1 LSIAVSYPLIQA
13 EAKKK
18 NKKVHGLF
26 HRRPTGSPNLQD
38 TGGRRNRRFLLN
50 TVSGIDEVRSTSS
63 EGVSQVLVTFLL
75 EKDVNV
81 AAQEVRDRVNQIV
94 SELPDD
100 ADAPVVEKLDPDAT
114 PILNI
119 ALAANRPVREITE
132 YADKVLRRQ
141 LESVPGVGQVRIV
154 GGRKR
159 QINVRLDPVRLT
171 GQAGYLSRDVDSLLS
186 ADSRTW
192 SLGPSV
198 SLPLSGYGLIATR
211 VRLARAAREEA
222 IANYRQAVLVAIRDV
237 ETSLAQI
244 RYRAEQSTALG
255 ASLVH
260 ATTTADLT
268 RRRYEQGVVSRF
280 ELLDAERTRLQVG
293 FACTQILAQQH
304 IASVRLIKALG
315 GAWQEP

>member
-1 LSIAVSYPLIQA
+1 MEQRFQAGTISETELSRARIALSNA
-13 EAKKK
+13 RA
-18 NKKVHGLF
+18 
-26 HRRPTGSPNLQD
+26 
-38 TGGRRNRRFLLN
+38 
-50 TVSGIDEVRSTSS
+50 
-63 EGVSQVLVTFLL
+63 
-75 EKDVNV
+75 
-81 AAQEVRDRVNQIV
+81 
-94 SELPDD
+94 ELPDVKRSPQETANTLALLCGEPAGQTQFPERPLGTNTPVAVPAGLP
-100 ADAPVVEKLDPDAT
+100 ADLLERRPD
-114 PILNI
+114 I
-119 ALAANRPVREITE
+119 ASAERRVAARN
-132 YADKVLRRQ
+132 ADI
-141 LESVPGVGQVRIV
+141 GVMTA
-154 GGRKR
+154 
-159 QINVRLDPVRLT
+159 NYFPSVRLT

-211 VRLARAAREEA
+211 VRLARAAREEP
-222 IANYRQAVLVAIRDV
+222 IANDRQAVLVAIRDV

-244 RYRAEQSTALG
+244 RYRAEQSTTLG

-268 RRRYEQGVVSRF
+268 RRRYEHGVVSRF
-280 ELLDAERTRLQVG
+280 ELLDTERTRLQVG